1 LLKNARCVSCKELG
15 HRIDQCTRDPNL
27 RTSFRIEEEFDRINK
42 IQDFRKLHADTV
54 VNTTHFIKKS
64 VMIPLE
70 IDDDGAVLKPN
81 NVTHPFSRGIMEF
94 DDFNYKPFN
103 EIVFVPEP
111 RG

>member
-1 LLKNARCVSCKELG
+1 M
-15 HRIDQCTRDPNL
+15 
-27 RTSFRIEEEFDRINK
+27 
-42 IQDFRKLHADTV
+42 HADTV

-70 IDDDGAVLKPN
+70 IDDDGSVLKPN
-81 NVTHPFSRGIMEF
+81 NVNHPFSRGIMEF

-103 EIVFVPEP
+103 EIVFIPEP

>member
-1 LLKNARCVSCKELG
+1 
-15 HRIDQCTRDPNL
+15 
-27 RTSFRIEEEFDRINK
+27 
-42 IQDFRKLHADTV
+42 
-54 VNTTHFIKKS
+54 
-64 VMIPLE
+64 MIPLE